1 MSVKIQL
8 RRDTFANWTSANPT
22 LAEGEVAL
30 ETDSDRFKLGDGSTP
45 YNSLPY
51 GGIKGA
57 SGSAID
63 PFFLYGRV

>member
-8 RRDTFANWTSANPT
+8 RRDTFANWQSEDPV
-22 LAEGEVAL
+22 LAEGEIAL
-30 ETDSDRFKLGDGSTP
+30 ETDSGRFKLGNGSTV
-45 YNSLPY
+45 YTSLPY